1 VDDTFDLQRFVD
13 AQNPVYEA
21 VLRELRNGRK
31 EGHWMWF
38 IFPQMKG
45 LGHSQMS
52 HRFGISSQA
61 EAEAY
66 LNHPILGP
74 RLVECTR
81 LVRRTNLKFDYPDD
95 LKFESSMELFGKAA
109 KAVHK
114 DEDEF

>member
-1 VDDTFDLQRFVD
+1 MDDLDRFVE
-13 AQNPVYEA
+13 AQNPVYDS

-38 IFPQMKG
+38 IFPQLRG
-45 LGHSQMS
+45 LGHSAMA
-52 HRFGISSQA
+52 HKYGIASQE

-81 LVRRTNLKFDYPDD
+81 LAKSLAFEYPDNLKF
-95 LKFESSMELFGKAA
+95 KSSMELFAGASKALN
-109 KAVHK
+109 KYYG
-114 DEDEF
+114 EFKVD